1 MITITTFKAARSF
14 ADGTLNNNGMNLKV
28 WLTYQADMLAS
39 YKIEYKREGTDTWLK
54 MTSDLQWWYDGSFV
68 SSAAVLSY
76 DYAYNIRV
84 TIETDDN
91 IIIQTAYVPTGFVLL
106 DFNASG
112 KGLAIGKVSE
122 NPNVFEVGMDIIDR
136 HGGRM
141 ANGVAFY
148 EQGGTTDP
156 DSTTEETFLTSIS
169 ELGGMMFVKQI
180 FYQDKTRY
188 SNRTQIAYPYAIAA
202 GSSISGHTR
211 SNARRHY
218 VSGMGWSSWIKEV
231 VVIESGRT
239 GIFDWKKFSDGTC
252 EFFGKIPVT
261 AYTVGTALGTWFK
274 GDVVNTVTQY
284 PYPFSMVEAPAVE
297 VTFQTRNGVGGL
309 AWTFSADA
317 DSAQRYLPQVYLIRP
332 TSGSGIYGNINIIG
346 KGRFV

>member
-1 MITITTFKAARSF
+1 MITITTFKAARCF
-14 ADGTLNNNGMNLKV
+14 ADGTLNNNGMYMKV

-39 YKIEYKREGTDTWLK
+39 YRIEYKKEGTDTWQL

-68 SSAAVLSY
+68 SASGVLAY
-76 DYAYNIRV
+76 DNAYNVRV
-84 TIETDDN
+84 EIETDDN
-91 IIIQTAYVPTGFVLL
+91 AIIQTAFVPTGFVLL
-106 DFNASG
+106 DFNVSG

-156 DSTTEETFLTSIS
+156 DTTIEETFLTSIS

-188 SNRTQIAYPYAIAA
+188 SNRTQIAYPYASAA

-218 VSGMGWSSWIKEV
+218 VSGMGWSAWIKEV

-239 GIFDWKKFSDGTC
+239 GIFDWKKFSDGTV
-252 EFFGKIPVT
+252 EFFGKVPVT
-261 AYTVGTALGTWFK
+261 GYDITGVLGNWYKGIVLYAPTA
-274 GDVVNTVTQY
+274 Y
-284 PYPFSMVEAPAVE
+284 PYPFTMIEAPAVE
-297 VTFQTRNGVGGL
+297 VTFQTRNGLGGL
-309 AWTFSADA
+309 AWAFSESADT
-317 DSAQRYLPQVYLIRP
+317 AQRYLPQAYIIRP
-332 TSGSGIYGNINIIG
+332 TSASGVYGNINIIG
-346 KGRFV
+346 KGRFI